1 MSNFIATLL
10 TQLNTELGLSN
21 IKWVYRLNGKYFAAV
36 IYREGIK
43 ETRWFDIWSKDFLKM
58 KTDKCYTIKELE
70 KLYAS
75 CQ

>member
-10 TQLNTELGLSN
+10 TQLDIELGLNN
-21 IKWVYRLNGKYFAAV
+21 IKWVYRLNGKYFAAI
-36 IYREGIK
+36 IYREGKK

-58 KTDKCYTIKELE
+58 KPDKCYTIEELK

-75 CQ
+75 Y